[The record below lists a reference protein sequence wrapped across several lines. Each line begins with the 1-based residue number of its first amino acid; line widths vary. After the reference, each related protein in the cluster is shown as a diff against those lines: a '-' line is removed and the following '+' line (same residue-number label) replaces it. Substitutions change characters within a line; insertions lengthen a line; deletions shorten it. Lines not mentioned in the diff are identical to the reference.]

1 MDDKSTVY
9 IIIFGLRG
17 SVMLNTAATT
27 INTSQDIIKVNPHLT
42 FEEVHE
48 MRYSRYSK

>member
-17 SVMLNTAATT
+17 SVMPNTATT
-27 INTSQDIIKVNPHLT
+27 VINAAQDIVKACIQY
-42 FEEVHE
+42 E
-48 MRYSRYSK
+48 Y